1 MSNDEEEPSGNVSEE
16 PSSQP
21 QKNLLDSIFREDG
34 PMPPA
39 KIWLRFFASALDI
52 VLLIA
57 VSLFI
62 VWKIAIPQ
70 SHPGAFEEL
79 MELSREMDL
88 SEFME
93 QWVLADSPQTKL
105 SENLQQAATY
115 AFELQL
121 IIFWLYFA
129 LGEAFFSGGTLGKR
143 LLRIR
148 TVSTVTLDKPPIF
161 IGIVRG
167 GTKTFLIF
175 FPIAALLNLC
185 VLFFNKRKQMG
196 HDLLSKTAVVD
207 EKFVNLSPKS

>member
-1 MSNDEEEPSGNVSEE
+1 MSKDGEEPGGNISEE
-16 PSSQP
+16 PSSP
-21 QKNLLDSIFREDG
+21 QQTNLLDSIFREDG

-39 KIWLRFFASALDI
+39 KIRLRFFAGALDI
-52 VLLIA
+52 FLLTA

-62 VWKIAIPQ
+62 IWKIAIPR

-79 MELSREMDL
+79 VELSQEMDL
-88 SEFME
+88 SEFIE
-93 QWVLADSPQTKL
+93 QWVLANSPETNL

-129 LGEAFFSGGTLGKR
+129 FGEAFFSGGTLGKR

-148 TVSTVTLDKPPIF
+148 TVSTVTLDKPPVF

-175 FPIAALLNLC
+175 FPLAALLNLFA
-185 VLFFNKRKQMG
+185 LFFNKRKQMG
-196 HDLLSKTAVVD
+196 HDLLSKTAVID
-207 EKFVNLSPKS
+207 EKFVNLAPKS